1 MKKLYTA
8 ILAASVA
15 ASAAATPARVLTNE
29 TAVNTQS
36 AIYKMERAFN
46 AKATNDVF
54 KAVER
59 IADTTVKAPAKAAAT
74 NMGELI
80 GVYDYSFYLYSNAGG
95 QTLNSTTTIA
105 AGEEE
110 NEVLI
115 QGMRYVDVTLKG
127 TVDFAAGTITLTP
140 QELLTMPED
149 PDYPGKSMD
158 IWLYA
163 GKIVGTSIQEDR
175 NANIT
180 IKLNA
185 DGTLSSE
192 DIFIYGVEGL
202 PGASYAVFEDLK
214 MAPSEYNAKA
224 EYGEYDTDEEG
235 NFLPTVSEYVTYCMA
250 EHLDSYIVADE
261 QGNQDD
267 LGEVVTLDDFIFSK
281 NQAITAT
288 YPLPIIIERDTKT
301 TYLDTFYWF
310 DASLQSG
317 DYRVAVCTI
326 INSRLS
332 GIEGSFAGS
341 TISWGGDWYAYAPN
355 AGIFGKFKDCKIYLQ
370 FSLDDNAGINDVVV
384 DNENAPVE
392 YFNLQGMRVN
402 EPAAGQF
409 VIRRQG
415 NKVEKIIVK

>member
-15 ASAAATPARVLTNE
+15 ASAAAAPARVQTNE

-46 AKATNDVF
+46 AKATNNVF

-59 IADTTVKAPAKAAAT
+59 TAGTTVKAPAKAAAT

-80 GVYDYSFYLYSNAGG
+80 GVYDYSFYLYSETGG
-95 QTLNSTTTIA
+95 QPLNSTTTIA
-105 AGEEE
+105 GEAE
-110 NEVLI
+110 NVVLF
-115 QGMRYVDVTLKG
+115 QGLRFVDVTLKG

-149 PDYPGKSMD
+149 PKYPGISMD
-158 IWLYA
+158 LWLYA

-192 DIFIYGVEGL
+192 DVFWYGVEGL
-202 PGASYAVFEDLK
+202 PGANYSVFEDLK
-214 MAPSEYNAKA
+214 LAPSEYNAKV
-224 EYGEYDTDEEG
+224 EYGEYDYDEEG
-235 NFLPTVSEYVTYCMA
+235 NYLPTVSEYVTYCMA

-261 QGNQDD
+261 QGKPDD

-317 DYRVAVCTI
+317 NYRVAVCTI
-326 INSRLS
+326 INSKLS

-341 TISWGGDWYAYAPN
+341 TISWGGDWYAYAPG
-355 AGIFGKFKDCKIYLQ
+355 AGMFGKFKDCKIYLQ